1 MRKLSLALVALLA
14 TFTATSCLQGQG
26 SDEGTDVENTTG
38 FVVEVSAKTI
48 LANGEDTA
56 TFRAF
61 YNGEDVTAQ
70 STLYNNATD
79 EAYETMSFSTYT
91 TGIYQFY
98 IKYDVHRSDVID
110 VQAII
115 DMDLTTKNEKG
126 LSVSLSTNLIQVAK
140 NYAAFIIR
148 YDGAILSAEE
158 MAKVKIYDASNDS
171 QVTLENV
178 IAEDAEGNKFVLP
191 AFIATEAGTK
201 SFWVLYK
208 TSNTRQTPVTI
219 SAVATEIPARPV
231 DPQPEKLNFKRRVF
245 FTQFTGT
252 WCGYCPYMIAAFH
265 EMFEDTAYND
275 KFVHAAVHA
284 GDKFAT
290 TLADGRDLDQTL
302 NTSRVWP
309 FVLLNFQTGL
319 NNSSAEDNIKNI
331 KSLIDAEL
339 KKNEARAAIAVRTE
353 LKDNMLLARASVKS
367 NFTEQYQIAAWL
379 VESSLYAK
387 QSNGTSVKGDYLDI
401 HENVVRI
408 ADVLISDD
416 GQHINGHSLGVIAK
430 GERADHLF
438 VMELD
443 PSWKAE
449 NCHLVL
455 FVFTTQHGKFI
466 LTNAAKTQSLT
477 SGVDFDYK

>member
-1 MRKLSLALVALLA
+1 MRKLTLALVALLA

-70 STLYNNATD
+70 STLYNNATN
-79 EAYETMSFSTYT
+79 EAYETMSFSTFT

-171 QVTLENV
+171 QVTLDNV
-178 IAEDAEGNKFVLP
+178 VAEDAEGNKFVLP
-191 AFIATEAGTK
+191 SFTATEAGTK
-201 SFWVLYK
+201 SFWVSYK
-208 TSNTRQTPVTI
+208 TSNTRETPVTI

-275 KFVHAAVHA
+275 KFVHAAVH
-284 GDKFAT
+284 GSDKFAT
-290 TLADGRDLDQTL
+290 TLADGRDLANTL
-302 NTSRVWP
+302 NTSGNYP
-309 FVLLNFQTGL
+309 FVLLNLETGL

-331 KSLIDAEL
+331 KSLIDTEL

-367 NFTEQYQIAAWL
+367 NFTEQYHIAAWL
-379 VESSLYAK
+379 VESGMYAK

-408 ADVLISDD
+408 ADGGKNIT
-416 GQHINGHSLGVIAK
+416 GHSLGVIAK

-455 FVFTTQHGKFI
+455 FVFTTQHGKFT
-466 LTNAAKTQSLT
+466 LTNATKTQSLT